1 MSLIRHLIIGTET
14 GSRPM
19 AVSEF
24 INLFAYT
31 TFMSVYECRTAPVVR
46 MKCIYPL
53 RITIYEKQA
62 NNIGIISMASIV
74 INSYNKIMG
83 SDGDE
88 LSVAANSLNR
98 IMENNEF
105 NSSFIY

>member
-1 MSLIRHLIIGTET
+1 MSLIRRLTIGTET
-14 GSRPM
+14 GSSPM

-31 TFMSVYECRTAPVVR
+31 TFMSIYECSTAPVVR

-53 RITIYEKQA
+53 RVTIYEKQA
-62 NNIGIISMASIV
+62 NNVGIISTASIV

-83 SDGDE
+83 G
-88 LSVAANSLNR
+88 
-98 IMENNEF
+98 NEF
-105 NSSFIY
+105 NNVY